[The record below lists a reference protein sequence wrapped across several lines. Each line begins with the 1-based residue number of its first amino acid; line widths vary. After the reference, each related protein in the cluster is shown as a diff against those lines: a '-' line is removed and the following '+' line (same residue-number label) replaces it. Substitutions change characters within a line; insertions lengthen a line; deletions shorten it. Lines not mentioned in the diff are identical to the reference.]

1 MSDAPVIE
9 IANVSHTFRDR
20 RALSNIAFCVLPGQ
34 LHGFVGP
41 NGAGKTT
48 TLKLVCTLL
57 APQTGTVRVFGQDAV
72 ADVRAVRK
80 RLGYM
85 PDTDK

>member
-57 APQTGTVRVFGQDAV
+57 ARRQAPSVCSA
-72 ADVRAVRK
+72 K
-80 RLGYM
+80 M
-85 PDTDK
+85 P